1 LEEKVKS
8 GIHVAIGFVVV
19 TMVREIGMSLLTVWN
34 TDYLRNPC
42 EPHHDGTRHWPSE
55 SVGRALLVFR
65 VSIVSLTT
73 QFTSPVSNM
82 FGALPSDFG

>member
-1 LEEKVKS
+1 VKS
-8 GIHVAIGFVVV
+8 GIHRPLVLWLRRRQVKPGI
-19 TMVREIGMSLLTVWN
+19 SLLTVWN

-55 SVGRALLVFR
+55 SVGRDLSVFR

-82 FGALPSDFG
+82 FGALPSDLG